1 MATLPQLAI
10 TTGDPA
16 SVGPELSLRVV
27 ADAMIRQICRPRLYG
42 DPEVLRRVAA
52 ECSLALDESAIEP
65 VAAELPGLTPGQFSA
80 ATGRASFDAV
90 CRAID
95 DAVAGKVDAV
105 VTGPIQKEAWIA
117 AEVGYGGHT
126 ELLADRTGAA
136 DVRMMLTS
144 EALSVVLVTIHVPIA
159 DVPGLLTI
167 DKIVRTIELA
177 GIAAAGRLGARGSL
191 LSPQIGVLGLNPHA
205 GEHGLMGHGEEERII
220 EPAIQIARR
229 AGWDVAGP
237 LSPDTAFTPRSR
249 RRFDIF
255 VCCYHDQGLIA
266 LKTLDFDRGVNVTL
280 GLPIVRTSVDHGT
293 AMDLAWGKGASGGSL
308 RAAIAT
314 AVEMV
319 GGR

>member
-1 MATLPQLAI
+1 MSDRPKLAI
-10 TTGDPA
+10 TIGDPA
-16 SVGPELSLRVV
+16 SVGPELSLRVA
-27 ADAMIRQICRPRLYG
+27 ADPAVRQICRPRLYG
-42 DPEVLRRVAA
+42 DPGTLRRVAA
-52 ECSLALDESAIEP
+52 ECSLPLDESMVEP
-65 VAAELPGLTPGQFSA
+65 VPAELADLTPGQFSA

-95 DAVAGKVDAV
+95 DAVAGRVDAV
-105 VTGPIQKEAWIA
+105 VTGPIQKEAWVA
-117 AEVGYGGHT
+117 AGVGFGGHT
-126 ELLADRTGAA
+126 ELLADRTGAG

-144 EALSVVLVTIHVPIA
+144 DALSVVLTTIHVPIA
-159 DVPGLLTI
+159 DVPELLTV

-177 GIAAAGRLGARGSL
+177 GRAAAGRLRGRGSL

-205 GEHGLMGHGEEERII
+205 GEHGLMGRGEEERII
-220 EPAIQIARR
+220 EPAIVAARA

-237 LSPDTAFTPRSR
+237 LSPDTAFTPQSR

-293 AMDLAWGKGASGGSL
+293 AMDLAWGKGASDGSL
-308 RAAIAT
+308 RAAIAA
-314 AVEMV
+314 AVELA
-319 GGR
+319 